1 MFRRAIAR
9 QQLPSLPSRP
19 SCATKLLS
27 SSFFVVPSC
36 DDSHKMTQL
45 QPSNPSCPAG
55 DAAPALH
62 FLSFTSHN
70 ATSTVAFVGPS
81 RDALQHYILP
91 CIIIRMQPL
100 PRILLFFLAHDAV
113 AHASS
118 SRPHL
123 LHQAFW
129 YFCICRHTLMG
140 ISFQHCVDGL
150 S

>member
-45 QPSNPSCPAG
+45 QPSNPSCPSG

-91 CIIIRMQPL
+91 CIIIRVQPL
-100 PRILLFFLAHDAV
+100 PRILLLFFLLMSPLLTPHHRALTCCIKRFGIF
-113 AHASS
+113 AS
-118 SRPHL
+118 
-123 LHQAFW
+123 AGT
-129 YFCICRHTLMG
+129 C
-140 ISFQHCVDGL
+140 
-150 S
+150 